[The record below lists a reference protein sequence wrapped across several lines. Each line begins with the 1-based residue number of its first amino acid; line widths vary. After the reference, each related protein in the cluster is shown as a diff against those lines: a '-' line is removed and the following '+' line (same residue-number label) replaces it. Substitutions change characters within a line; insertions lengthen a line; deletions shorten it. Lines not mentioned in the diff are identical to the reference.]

1 MTTLTTLSV
10 NLIFGNKILPNPRGV
25 NLDKDGNIF
34 VSVKGGFKSATI
46 KDETT
51 VFVDPN
57 NYTEILKSDLR
68 KATKADFGIPEDK
81 PVEAAKPASQPS
93 KPKDTNKMLEQ
104 AALSSVSNYDKA
116 INGFERQLEKAIAS
130 GNEKQISRVK
140 KSLATCHSNRT
151 LALLSV

>member
-10 NLIFGNKILPNPRGV
+10 NLIFGTKILPNPRGV
-25 NLDKDGNIF
+25 FLDKNGTIF
-34 VSVKGGFKSATI
+34 VKVKGGHKSAVI

-57 NYTEILKSDLR
+57 NYTEILMSDLR

-81 PVEAAKPASQPS
+81 PVEAAKPVS

-151 LALLSV
+151 LALLGS